1 MGDNL
6 KIVTLE
12 KDLVDLLNKCKLP
25 IMVKDMVLKNVYNSV
40 HELTEQKLQEETEEF
55 MRSQEETKGEE

>member
-12 KDLVDLLNKCKLP
+12 KELVGVLNKSTLP

-55 MRSQEETKGEE
+55 MRSQEEKKGEE